1 MEGVAA
7 HLDRVG
13 RKGFIGKTILEQRLE
28 RVTEAGMWIS
38 GKSVFQVEG
47 TASVKFRGRIVPLS
61 SFCWSRVSQEEM
73 VFVETAII

>member
-13 RKGFIGKTILEQRLE
+13 RKGFTGKTILEQRLE

-47 TASVKFRGRIVPLS
+47 AASVKSRGRIVPLS
-61 SFCWSRVSQEEM
+61 SFVG
-73 VFVETAII
+73 VE